1 MGEIVQVMGADSL
14 HRAAGIAGVAFY
26 LGSYSML
33 LAGLLRGSGYA
44 YASLN
49 LVAAVLV
56 LFSLSR
62 EFNLASALI
71 QISWIAISVFGLVR
85 IFLLNHGVRFNDE
98 EESLRRDAFDAMPR
112 PLVRKLLNRAIWSD
126 CEPGRALTREG
137 EPVTHL
143 HYLHT
148 GLADILSGGRQIARL
163 RNGLIGEMNVMA
175 GGPASA
181 TVRLAERGRVCT
193 ISGDALR
200 KLAANDAEMRLFLE
214 QTLNDATK
222 RKLVE
227 ANARLADPGSHG

>member
-1 MGEIVQVMGADSL
+1 VGEIVHVMGADSL

-26 LGSYSML
+26 LGSYSL
-33 LAGLLRGSGYA
+33 LLSGILRGSGYA

-49 LVAAVLV
+49 LVGAALV

-98 EESLRRDAFDAMPR
+98 EESLRLDAFGAMPR
-112 PLVRKLLNRAIWSD
+112 PLVRKLLNRGIWSD
-126 CEPGRALTREG
+126 WEPGRSLTREG

-148 GLADILSGGRQIARL
+148 GAADILSGERVIATL
-163 RNGLIGEMNVMA
+163 HNGLVGEMNVIQ

-181 TVRLAERGRVCT
+181 TVRIAERTRVCT
-193 ISGDALR
+193 ISGEALR

-222 RKLVE
+222 RKLMD
-227 ANARLADPGSHG
+227 ANARLADRAANG